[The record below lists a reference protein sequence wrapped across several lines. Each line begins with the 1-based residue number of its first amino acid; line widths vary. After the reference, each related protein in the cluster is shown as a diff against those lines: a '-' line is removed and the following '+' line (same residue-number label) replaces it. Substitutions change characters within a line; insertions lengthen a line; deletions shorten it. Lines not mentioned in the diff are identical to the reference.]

1 MNGLL
6 HALQCLCN
14 GIPLLVTVLPH
25 DESKGRLHGR
35 FRRPAPLAHL
45 TPCIGSIQMQLMT
58 LLALPLQSF
67 LASHFG
73 QLGRPRVLRR
83 SSGIS
88 ILTQLTI
95 PAGNPVEP
103 FQSILATLLVRIGG
117 SLVKIGSV
125 RLLLLLPA
133 SHILIVSFDLK
144 QKRWRI
150 LDNGQT
156 MSWVW
161 VW

>member
-1 MNGLL
+1 
-6 HALQCLCN
+6 
-14 GIPLLVTVLPH
+14 
-25 DESKGRLHGR
+25 
-35 FRRPAPLAHL
+35 
-45 TPCIGSIQMQLMT
+45 MQLMT

-95 PAGNPVEP
+95 PAGNPVKP
-103 FQSILATLLVRIGG
+103 FQSILATLLVRIGS
-117 SLVKIGSV
+117 SLVEIGSV

-144 QKRWRI
+144 RKRWR
-150 LDNGQT
+150 T
-156 MSWVW
+156 MDGR
-161 VW
+161 